1 MFDEAGNGSRPP
13 LRATAAGEGAA
24 YVGVLV
30 SAHFGRL
37 VLGCIEAN
45 FPKGKL
51 LLLASEN
58 DFRRMCLHVY
68 ILIVYLFVSFYE
80 AGRGM

>member
-37 VLGCIEAN
+37 VLGCIEAK

-58 DFRRMCLHVY
+58 DFR
-68 ILIVYLFVSFYE
+68 
-80 AGRGM
+80 